1 MLDKEKNTKKAELAK
16 SIAKKYDL
24 SELVNNFEK
33 FILINNEY
41 KVKMLMIG
49 GYSAGKSALLNKFI
63 GKSVLIENQGPAT
76 DIATELHFSENE
88 HIIAKMIDGDKKEID
103 SIEGLDIDKALNIEY
118 YLNSDNLK
126 RIKDYTLVDTP
137 GVDSGIERHN
147 KALMQ
152 YIDKGTVFFL
162 VIDCERGTIP
172 DSILNFI
179 NEATNY
185 SEDIAVIINKCDK
198 KTPSAVEEVKVH
210 IEGILE
216 YNTDKKIP
224 IICTSIYDENVV
236 AKLESLIGGFN
247 DQELYDKKIS
257 SILNMESKTL
267 IKELEVIKSKEVCE
281 TAELEEEIERRNI
294 AKRRLLEQLDMQK
307 AKIGRQLDGEVKG
320 KILSRVRE
328 QLMTNVEVLADA
340 YKSGID
346 IFKECIIDII
356 RPILIKEVEAYS
368 STAYENVIKYMKHN
382 TPSIKDNNEEVMAVI
397 DNVYAKLKDMIFGD
411 NVWLSLNKKDDGKE
425 LLDKGINSYKAIT
438 SILAIATDAISPIL
452 ELIIIYL
459 PNVVKFFNDIFG
471 KSREE
476 QIIEAMQDEVI
487 PNIIS
492 KLSEELNNNLSSVET
507 VMFDNIS
514 GSIEEILNIENS
526 TLEVVINKK
535 KELESKYSEFIKSI
549 EKDITTLKE
558 QK

>member
-1 MLDKEKNTKKAELAK
+1 
-16 SIAKKYDL
+16 
-24 SELVNNFEK
+24 
-33 FILINNEY
+33 
-41 KVKMLMIG
+41 
-49 GYSAGKSALLNKFI
+49 
-63 GKSVLIENQGPAT
+63 
-76 DIATELHFSENE
+76 
-88 HIIAKMIDGDKKEID
+88 
-103 SIEGLDIDKALNIEY
+103 
-118 YLNSDNLK
+118 
-126 RIKDYTLVDTP
+126 
-137 GVDSGIERHN
+137 
-147 KALMQ
+147 
-152 YIDKGTVFFL
+152 
-162 VIDCERGTIP
+162 
-172 DSILNFI
+172 
-179 NEATNY
+179 
-185 SEDIAVIINKCDK
+185 
-198 KTPSAVEEVKVH
+198 
-210 IEGILE
+210 
-216 YNTDKKIP
+216 
-224 IICTSIYDENVV
+224 
-236 AKLESLIGGFN
+236 
-247 DQELYDKKIS
+247 
-257 SILNMESKTL
+257 
-267 IKELEVIKSKEVCE
+267 
-281 TAELEEEIERRNI
+281 
-294 AKRRLLEQLDMQK
+294 MQK